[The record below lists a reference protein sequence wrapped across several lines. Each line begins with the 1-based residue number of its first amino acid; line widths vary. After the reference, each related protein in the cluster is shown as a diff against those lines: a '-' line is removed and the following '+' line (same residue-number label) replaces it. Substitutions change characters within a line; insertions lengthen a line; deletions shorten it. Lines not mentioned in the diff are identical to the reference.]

1 MTSLMKNLLLWTIA
15 LVLFSEFFADGFNKL
30 YGRGDLT
37 LAGWGYSCS
46 LLGFVGIGEIVLAS
60 GLLIPR
66 SRIWAALFIG
76 LLTLISL
83 YFHWVHQDV
92 ISLLVSIMNVGL
104 AAIVIWY
111 STNLSHAPVSES

>member
-1 MTSLMKNLLLWTIA
+1 MKNLLLWTIA
-15 LVLFSEFFADGFNKL
+15 LVLFSEFFTDGFNKL

-111 STNLSHAPVSES
+111 STNLSHAPVSEP